1 MQGVYALQKTVKQ
14 PFPPIVGPNSRTLIL
29 GTMASPKS
37 RENGFYYGHPQNRF
51 WPVLAAVFSREMQAL
66 SASAPTD
73 GILQPQAAQQKSGG
87 ARPGAGLQDV
97 GGLAAGA
104 TERVQPAAV
113 FTGALKTQSE
123 REALLL
129 SNGLALWDVLA
140 ACDITG
146 ASDASIRNPVPN
158 DIASLVKRYPIE
170 RVFTTGQTAARLY
183 RRLVEPETGLP
194 CTALPSPSPAN
205 CRVPF
210 DALVE
215 AYGAL
220 RATAHPTE

>member
-1 MQGVYALQKTVKQ
+1 MQGVSALQKTVKQ

-37 RENGFYYGHPQNRF
+37 RENGFYYGNPQNRF
-51 WPVLAAVFSREMQAL
+51 WPVLAAVFSREMRAF
-66 SASAPTD
+66 SACAPTD
-73 GILQPQAAQQKSGG
+73 GMLQPQAARRGSGG
-87 ARPGAGLQDV
+87 AEHTQ
-97 GGLAAGA
+97 AAA
-104 TERVQPAAV
+104 
-113 FTGALKTQSE
+113 FTGVPKTQSE

-158 DIASLVKRYPIE
+158 DIASLIKRYPIE

-220 RATAHPTE
+220 RDTSHASVE

>member
-1 MQGVYALQKTVKQ
+1 MEKMEMQGVCALQKTVQQ
-14 PFPPIVGPNSRTLIL
+14 PFSPIIGPKSHTLIL

-51 WPVLAAVFSREMQAL
+51 WPVLAAVFSREMRENG
-66 SASAPTD
+66 SCFPVD
-73 GILQPQAAQQKSGG
+73 GVP
-87 ARPGAGLQDV
+87 
-97 GGLAAGA
+97 
-104 TERVQPAAV
+104 
-113 FTGALKTQSE
+113 KTQPE

-129 SNGLALWDVLA
+129 ENGLALWDVLA

-146 ASDASIRNPVPN
+146 ASDASIKNPVPN

-215 AYGAL
+215 AYGVL
-220 RATAHPTE
+220 RPEPARDTARI

>member
-1 MQGVYALQKTVKQ
+1 MEKMEMQGVCALQKTVQQ
-14 PFPPIVGPNSRTLIL
+14 PFSPIIGPKSHTLIL

-51 WPVLAAVFSREMQAL
+51 WPVLAAVFSREMRENG
-66 SASAPTD
+66 SRFPVD
-73 GILQPQAAQQKSGG
+73 GVP
-87 ARPGAGLQDV
+87 
-97 GGLAAGA
+97 
-104 TERVQPAAV
+104 
-113 FTGALKTQSE
+113 KTQPE

-129 SNGLALWDVLA
+129 ENGLALWDVLA

-215 AYGAL
+215 AYGVL
-220 RATAHPTE
+220 RPEPARDTARI

>member
-87 ARPGAGLQDV
+87 ARPGANA
-97 GGLAAGA
+97 GGLAAA
-104 TERVQPAAV
+104 AAERVQPAAV
-113 FTGALKTQSE
+113 FTGVPKTQSQ

-158 DIASLVKRYPIE
+158 DIASLVRRYPIE

-183 RRLVEPETGLP
+183 RRLVEAETGLP

-220 RATAHPTE
+220 RDTAHPTE